1 MDRVA
6 TFRTFIAK
14 SPADPFPLYGLAM
27 ELKGQGDLGEAWTV
41 FADLLDRFPD
51 YVPTYLQ
58 AGATLAALGRGNEA
72 ASTYRRGIEAAAARG
87 DSHARQELESA
98 LTQIGARQ

>member
-1 MDRVA
+1 
-6 TFRTFIAK
+6 
-14 SPADPFPLYGLAM
+14 M
-27 ELKGQGDLGEAWTV
+27 ELKGNGDLTEAWTV
-41 FADLLDRFPD
+41 FAELLDKFPD

-72 ASTYRRGIEAAAARG
+72 ASTYRRGIEAAAAGG

-98 LTQIGARQ
+98 LNQVGAKQ